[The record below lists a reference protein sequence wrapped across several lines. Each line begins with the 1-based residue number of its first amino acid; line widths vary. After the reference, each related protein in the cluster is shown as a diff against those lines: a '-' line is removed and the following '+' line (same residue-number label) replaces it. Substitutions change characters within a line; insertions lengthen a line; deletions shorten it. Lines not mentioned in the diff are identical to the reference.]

1 MSFTVEGDNGTPFT
15 IVSGDT
21 LEFVGQTGIDIGV
34 ADPEVRIA
42 MDYNG
47 ADSFIMAATNGTS
60 ITVDGANDKL
70 VIYDNDASLVKY
82 INANQLPGGG
92 GTTDVYWSGNSDGSI
107 SPSGLTTNVGIG
119 TDTPSALFEVKDLIK
134 FPGSNGDL
142 FIGESAGANWE
153 SGSQSNTALGK
164 LAMGI
169 GTMNSAVQNT
179 AIGFATLS
187 YITTGDLN
195 TAVGLQASQ
204 ALDTGTYNTSLG
216 ATALF
221 GGTYHSYNTAI
232 GAQAMYFTTNGALGK
247 SVVNDTHNTAVGY
260 HSQYYNLDGAY
271 NTSVGSQSIGS
282 NTIAMAGTG
291 STAMGYKS
299 LFNNTTGNYNTALGY
314 QAGDNITTGD
324 YNISIGP
331 DADLPSAT
339 ADYQLN
345 IGNIIYGQDA
355 NSDGA
360 ISQIGIGTHVPSEIL
375 SVSGNTNISDSLLV
389 SGDTYFGSTV
399 DVGVDDT
406 GYDVTFYGDTSGKHF
421 KWDASRDSITLPDDV
436 KIEMGTSSQFIFEH
450 NSTTNLIK
458 LATNPLI
465 ISTGSTNPNGNSV
478 LVINTEEQVGIGT
491 QTGNTTNRLHVSGT
505 SGENPVR
512 IQALQTNE
520 GSLVVMDDSGVLYR
534 SERQSNTMSYWSA
547 NTDSKSISNSGLTD
561 TKVGVG
567 THVPDAELT
576 VSAVTGFTT
585 YSYGGEATVSNGQT
599 RLLFAEADQNAGLS
613 VGDTVIFDDSSAD
626 SYTMTIATVAEDG
639 VNVTFTASF
648 GGQSGVISNLQVN
661 SQTVGSQFKV
671 YNDNL
676 ISTAPSFEV
685 TGGNT
690 FYGGAFSGTGN
701 ITTTQNLHIS
711 GNTFY
716 EGALSGT
723 GNIITTSD
731 VYSDQIRRATD
742 NSTTTK
748 INLSSSNVIKLF
760 AGNSSNE
767 VMKLESSDVSLPNST
782 NLIGSANLYIS
793 GNTFYEGSISG
804 TSDIQISDAGKLKL
818 GDAGDLEIYHNGTN
832 SFIDDAGTGTI
843 FYRSG
848 TQTFQNAAAS
858 KTMAVFNA
866 ANSVDLYY
874 NNVQKFETTNTGILV
889 TGDGKGTTLTSTS
902 NLYVTGNTFY
912 EGALSGTGN
921 ITTVGGLTVGSD
933 IAMGTNK
940 VTGLGDPTADQD
952 AVTRSYLSST
962 TAETYSYQYISY
974 FSAVQGANL
983 DGGNWVLPSAGG
995 GISNH
1000 TWNNDS
1006 GYAGTNDTINSSS
1019 FDFPTS
1025 DTHIAI
1031 PIPVDGF
1038 LVGFTCN
1045 CRNNG
1050 AASEARNAGLFVSN
1064 SIPPYG
1070 TTSDTPMTLRAFG
1083 AGDDLGGSSNSKLY
1097 KIDGMLGSGSTV
1109 PFAVSKDQ
1117 VILPA
1122 MCAYDTDNIQAQCT
1136 WTVVLKTSL
1145 SGTT

>member
-1 MSFTVEGDNGTPFT
+1 MPTCNVLDFSLIQEYYLENISDSESPRNDATNLCCYESLPMTYDEFVQGVTDLYNSSCVRDREFSDYVTQLFTDCLSGSSGSGAMSFTVEGDNGTPFT

-119 TDTPSALFEVKDLIK
+119 T
-134 FPGSNGDL
+134 
-142 FIGESAGANWE
+142 
-153 SGSQSNTALGK
+153 
-164 LAMGI
+164 
-169 GTMNSAVQNT
+169 
-179 AIGFATLS
+179 
-187 YITTGDLN
+187 
-195 TAVGLQASQ
+195 
-204 ALDTGTYNTSLG
+204 
-216 ATALF
+216 
-221 GGTYHSYNTAI
+221 
-232 GAQAMYFTTNGALGK
+232 
-247 SVVNDTHNTAVGY
+247 
-260 HSQYYNLDGAY
+260 
-271 NTSVGSQSIGS
+271 
-282 NTIAMAGTG
+282 
-291 STAMGYKS
+291 
-299 LFNNTTGNYNTALGY
+299 
-314 QAGDNITTGD
+314 
-324 YNISIGP
+324 
-331 DADLPSAT
+331 
-339 ADYQLN
+339 
-345 IGNIIYGQDA
+345 
-355 NSDGA
+355 
-360 ISQIGIGTHVPSEIL
+360 HVPSEIL

-406 GYDVTFYGDTSGKHF
+406 GYDVTFYGDTSGSF
-421 KWDASRDSITLPDDV
+421 FRWDASRDSITLPDDV
-436 KIEMGTSSQFIFEH
+436 KIEMGTSSQFVFEH
-450 NSTTNLIK
+450 DSTTNLIK
-458 LATNPLI
+458 LVTNPLI

-520 GSLVVMDDSGVLYR
+520 GSLVVLDDSGVLYR
-534 SERQSNTMSYWSA
+534 SERQSDTISYWSA

-567 THVPDAELT
+567 THVPDADLT
-576 VSAVTGFTT
+576 VSATTGFTT
-585 YSYGGEATVSNGQT
+585 YSYAGSAVVSNGSN
-599 RLLFAEADQNAGLS
+599 RLVFSDDDSNAGLS
-613 VGDTVIFDDSSAD
+613 VGDTVIFTTDAGTF
-626 SYTMTIATVAEDG
+626 TMTLDTVSEDG
-639 VNVTFTASF
+639 VNVTFTESF
-648 GGQSGVISNLQVN
+648 GGESGTLTSLQVN
-661 SQTVGSQFKV
+661 SQSVGSQFKV
-671 YNDNL
+671 YNDDL

-685 TGGNT
+685 ADGNT

-701 ITTTQNLHIS
+701 ITTTQNLNIS
-711 GNTFY
+711 GDTTVSGDLLVSEYIKHDGDSDTFIQFADDSIGIKVGNEQLITISESPTFVKIGDGGDVDFQVRTNSDDNTLY
-716 EGALSGT
+716 VEGSTDRVGIGT
-723 GNIITTSD
+723 NIPTVKLDVTGDIKGTTL
-731 VYSDQIRRATD
+731 T
-742 NSTTTK
+742 ST
-748 INLSSSNVIKLF
+748 S
-760 AGNSSNE
+760 
-767 VMKLESSDVSLPNST
+767 
-782 NLIGSANLYIS
+782 NLYIS

-818 GDAGDLEIYHNGTN
+818 GDAGDLEIYHNGSN
-832 SFIDDAGTGTI
+832 SYIDDAGTGTI

-848 TQTFQNAAAS
+848 TQTFQNAAGS
-858 KTMAVFNA
+858 KTSAVLNSGSDQQLYFN
-866 ANSVDLYY
+866 
-874 NNVQKFETTNTGILV
+874 NNLRFATTNAGILV
-889 TGDGKGTTLTSTS
+889 TGDGKADTLTSTS

-983 DGGNWVLPSAGG
+983 DDGNWVLPSAGG

-1031 PIPVDGF
+1031 PVPVDGF

-1064 SIPPYG
+1064 STPPYG

-1109 PFAVSKDQ
+1109 PFAVSKGQ

>member
-1 MSFTVEGDNGTPFT
+1 MPTCNVLDFSLIQEYYLENISDSESPRNDATNLCCYESLPMTYDEFVQGVTDLYNSSCVRDREFSDYVTQLFTDCLSGSSGSGAMSFTVEGDNGTPFT

-21 LEFVGQTGIDIGV
+21 LDFEGSTGIDIGV
-34 ADPEVRIA
+34 SDPKVLVAI
-42 MDYNG
+42 DYSG
-47 ADSFIMAATNGTS
+47 IDSFIMAAGNGTS

-70 VIYDNDASLVKY
+70 VIYDNDAAEVKY
-82 INANQLPGGG
+82 INANQLPGG

-107 SPSGLTTNVGIG
+107 SPSGLTTNV
-119 TDTPSALFEVKDLIK
+119 
-134 FPGSNGDL
+134 
-142 FIGESAGANWE
+142 
-153 SGSQSNTALGK
+153 
-164 LAMGI
+164 
-169 GTMNSAVQNT
+169 
-179 AIGFATLS
+179 
-187 YITTGDLN
+187 
-195 TAVGLQASQ
+195 
-204 ALDTGTYNTSLG
+204 
-216 ATALF
+216 
-221 GGTYHSYNTAI
+221 
-232 GAQAMYFTTNGALGK
+232 
-247 SVVNDTHNTAVGY
+247 
-260 HSQYYNLDGAY
+260 
-271 NTSVGSQSIGS
+271 
-282 NTIAMAGTG
+282 
-291 STAMGYKS
+291 
-299 LFNNTTGNYNTALGY
+299 
-314 QAGDNITTGD
+314 
-324 YNISIGP
+324 
-331 DADLPSAT
+331 
-339 ADYQLN
+339 
-345 IGNIIYGQDA
+345 
-355 NSDGA
+355 
-360 ISQIGIGTHVPSEIL
+360 GIGTHVPSEIL

-399 DVGVDDT
+399 DVGVDAA

-421 KWDASRDSITLPDDV
+421 RWDTSRGSITLPDDV
-436 KIEMGTSSQFIFEH
+436 KIEMGTSTQFVFEH
-450 NSTTNLIK
+450 DSTTNLIN

-465 ISTGSTNPNGNSV
+465 ISTGTTNPNGNSV

-520 GSLVVMDDSGVLYR
+520 GSLVVLDDSGVLYR
-534 SERQSNTMSYWSA
+534 SERQSDTISYWSA

-567 THVPDAELT
+567 THVPDADLT
-576 VSAVTGFTT
+576 VSATTGFTT
-585 YSYGGEATVSNGQT
+585 YSYAGSAVVSNGSN
-599 RLLFAEADQNAGLS
+599 RLVFSEDDQNAGLS
-613 VGDTVIFDDSSAD
+613 VGDTVIFTTLAGTF
-626 SYTMTIATVAEDG
+626 TMTINTVSEDG
-639 VNVTFTASF
+639 VNVTFTATF
-648 GGQSGVISNLQVN
+648 GGESGTLTSLQVN
-661 SQTVGSQFKV
+661 SQSVGSQFKV
-671 YNDNL
+671 YNDDL
-676 ISTAPSFEV
+676 ISTVPSFEV
-685 TGGNT
+685 ADGNT
-690 FYGGAFSGTGN
+690 FYGGALSGTGN
-701 ITTTQNLHIS
+701 ITTTQNLNIS
-711 GNTFY
+711 GNTTISGDLLVSEYIKHDGDSDTFIQFADDAIGIKVGNEQLITISESPTFVKIGDGGDVDFQVRTNSDDNTLY
-716 EGALSGT
+716 VEGSTDRVGIGTNAPTVKLDVNGQIKGTTLTSTSNVYVSGNTYFADSTSANDGRLNFGASDDLTIYHDGSNSYIHDSGT
-723 GNIITTSD
+723 GRLNIKGGAGVNIISPADENMATFEGNGAVNLYYNNNLKFETTNTGVLVTGD
-731 VYSDQIRRATD
+731 IKGTTLT
-742 NSTTTK
+742 ST
-748 INLSSSNVIKLF
+748 S
-760 AGNSSNE
+760 
-767 VMKLESSDVSLPNST
+767 
-782 NLIGSANLYIS
+782 NLYIT

-804 TSDIQISDAGKLKL
+804 RSDIQISDAGKLKL
-818 GDAGDLEIYHNGTN
+818 GDAGDLEIYHDGSN
-832 SFIDDAGTGTI
+832 SYIDDAGTGTI

-848 TQTFQNAAAS
+848 TQTFQNAAGS
-858 KTMAVFNA
+858 KTMAIFNA
-866 ANSVDLYY
+866 ANSVDLRYD
-874 NNVQKFETTNTGILV
+874 NSLKFETTDTGILV
-889 TGDGKGTTLTSTS
+889 TGDGKADTLTSTS

-962 TAETYSYQYISY
+962 TAETYAYQYISY

-1019 FDFPTS
+1019 FDFPTA

-1136 WTVVLKTSL
+1136 WTVVLKTSV

>member
-1 MSFTVEGDNGTPFT
+1 MPTCNVLDFSLIQEYYLENISDSESPRNDATNLCCYESLPMTYDEFVQGVTDLYNSSCVRDREFSDYVTQLFTDCLSGSSGSGAMSFTVEGDNGTPFT

-21 LEFVGQTGIDIGV
+21 LDFEGSTGIDIGV
-34 ADPEVRIA
+34 SDPKVLVAI
-42 MDYNG
+42 DYSG
-47 ADSFIMAATNGTS
+47 IDSFIMAAGNGTS

-70 VIYDNDASLVKY
+70 VIYDNDAAEVKY

-107 SPSGLTTNVGIG
+107 SPSGLTTNV
-119 TDTPSALFEVKDLIK
+119 
-134 FPGSNGDL
+134 
-142 FIGESAGANWE
+142 
-153 SGSQSNTALGK
+153 
-164 LAMGI
+164 
-169 GTMNSAVQNT
+169 
-179 AIGFATLS
+179 
-187 YITTGDLN
+187 
-195 TAVGLQASQ
+195 
-204 ALDTGTYNTSLG
+204 
-216 ATALF
+216 
-221 GGTYHSYNTAI
+221 
-232 GAQAMYFTTNGALGK
+232 
-247 SVVNDTHNTAVGY
+247 
-260 HSQYYNLDGAY
+260 
-271 NTSVGSQSIGS
+271 
-282 NTIAMAGTG
+282 
-291 STAMGYKS
+291 
-299 LFNNTTGNYNTALGY
+299 
-314 QAGDNITTGD
+314 
-324 YNISIGP
+324 
-331 DADLPSAT
+331 
-339 ADYQLN
+339 
-345 IGNIIYGQDA
+345 
-355 NSDGA
+355 
-360 ISQIGIGTHVPSEIL
+360 GIGTHVPSEIL

-406 GYDVTFYGDTSGKHF
+406 GYDVTFYGDTAGKHF

-436 KIEMGTSSQFIFEH
+436 KIEMGTSSQFVFEH
-450 NSTTNLIK
+450 DSTTNLIN

-465 ISTGSTNPNGNSV
+465 ISTGTTNPNGNSV

-520 GSLVVMDDSGVLYR
+520 GSLVVLDDSGVLYR
-534 SERQSNTMSYWSA
+534 SERQSDAISYWSA

-567 THVPDAELT
+567 THVPDADLT
-576 VSAVTGFTT
+576 VSATTGFTT
-585 YSYGGEATVSNGQT
+585 YSYDGSAVVSNGSN
-599 RLLFAEADQNAGLS
+599 RLVFSDSDQNAGLS
-613 VGDTVIFDDSSAD
+613 VGDTVIFTTDAGTF
-626 SYTMTIATVAEDG
+626 TMTINTVAEDG
-639 VNVTFTASF
+639 VNVTFTATF
-648 GGQSGVISNLQVN
+648 GGESGTLTSLQVN
-661 SQTVGSQFKV
+661 SQSVGSQFKV
-671 YNDNL
+671 YNDDL
-676 ISTAPSFEV
+676 ISTVPSFEV
-685 TGGNT
+685 ADGNT
-690 FYGGAFSGTGN
+690 FYGGALSGTGN
-701 ITTTQNLHIS
+701 ITTTQNLNIS
-711 GNTFY
+711 GNTTISGDLLVSEYIKHDGDSDTFIQFADDAIGIKVGNEQLITISESPTFVKIGDGGDVDFQVRTNSDDNTLYVEGSTDRVGIGTNAPTVKLDVTGDIKGTTLTSTSNLYITGNTFY

-723 GNIITTSD
+723 G
-731 VYSDQIRRATD
+731 
-742 NSTTTK
+742 
-748 INLSSSNVIKLF
+748 
-760 AGNSSNE
+760 
-767 VMKLESSDVSLPNST
+767 
-782 NLIGSANLYIS
+782 
-793 GNTFYEGSISG
+793 
-804 TSDIQISDAGKLKL
+804 DIQISDAGKLKL
-818 GDAGDLEIYHNGTN
+818 GDAGDLEIYHDGSN
-832 SFIDDAGTGTI
+832 SYIDDTGTGTI

-848 TQTFQNAAAS
+848 TQTFQNAAGS
-858 KTMAVFNA
+858 KTMATFNA
-866 ANSVDLYY
+866 ANSVDLRYD
-874 NNVQKFETTNTGILV
+874 NSLKFETTDTGILV
-889 TGDGKGTTLTSTS
+889 TGDGKADTLTSTS

-933 IAMGTNK
+933 IAMSTNR
-940 VTGLGDPTADQD
+940 VTNLGDPVEPQD

-962 TAETYSYQYISY
+962 TAETYAYQYISY

-1006 GYAGTNDTINSSS
+1006 GYAGTNDTINSSGFNS
-1019 FDFPTS
+1019 PTS

-1031 PIPVDGF
+1031 PVPVDGF

-1050 AASEARNAGLFVSN
+1050 AASSPRNAGLFVSN

>member
-1 MSFTVEGDNGTPFT
+1 MH
-15 IVSGDT
+15 
-21 LEFVGQTGIDIGV
+21 
-34 ADPEVRIA
+34 
-42 MDYNG
+42 
-47 ADSFIMAATNGTS
+47 
-60 ITVDGANDKL
+60 
-70 VIYDNDASLVKY
+70 
-82 INANQLPGGG
+82 
-92 GTTDVYWSGNSDGSI
+92 
-107 SPSGLTTNVGIG
+107 
-119 TDTPSALFEVKDLIK
+119 LFEVKDLIK

-142 FIGESAGANWE
+142 FIGDSAGANWE

-169 GTMNSAVQNT
+169 GTMNGALQNT
-179 AIGFATLS
+179 AIGYASLS

-204 ALDTGTYNTSLG
+204 ALDTGSYNTSLG
-216 ATALF
+216 VTALF

-232 GAQAMYFTTNGALGK
+232 GALAMYFTTNGALGK

-324 YNISIGP
+324 YNISIGA

-355 NSDGA
+355 NTDGA

-406 GYDVTFYGDTSGKHF
+406 GYDVTFYGDTAGKYF

-436 KIEMGTSSQFIFEH
+436 KIEMGTSSQFVFEH
-450 NSTTNLIK
+450 DSTTNLIN

-465 ISTGSTNPNGNSV
+465 ISTGTTNPNGNSV

-520 GSLVVMDDSGVLYR
+520 GSLVVLDDSGVLYR
-534 SERQSNTMSYWSA
+534 SERQSDTISYWSA

-567 THVPDAELT
+567 THVPDADLT
-576 VSAVTGFTT
+576 VSATTGFTT
-585 YSYGGEATVSNGQT
+585 YNYTGSAVVSNGSN
-599 RLLFAEADQNAGLS
+599 RLVFEDSDQNAGLS
-613 VGDTVIFDDSSAD
+613 VGDTVIFTTDAGTF
-626 SYTMTIATVAEDG
+626 TMTINTVSEDG
-639 VNVTFTASF
+639 VNVTFTETF
-648 GGQSGVISNLQVN
+648 GGESGTLTSLQVN
-661 SQTVGSQFKV
+661 SQSVGSQFKV
-671 YNDNL
+671 YNDDL

-685 TGGNT
+685 ADGNT

-701 ITTTQNLHIS
+701 ITTTQNLNIS

-723 GNIITTSD
+723 G
-731 VYSDQIRRATD
+731 
-742 NSTTTK
+742 
-748 INLSSSNVIKLF
+748 
-760 AGNSSNE
+760 
-767 VMKLESSDVSLPNST
+767 
-782 NLIGSANLYIS
+782 
-793 GNTFYEGSISG
+793 
-804 TSDIQISDAGKLKL
+804 DIQISDAGKLKL
-818 GDAGDLEIYHNGTN
+818 GDAGDLEIYHNGSN
-832 SFIDDAGTGTI
+832 SYIDDAGTGTI

-848 TQTFQNAAAS
+848 TQTFQNAAGS
-858 KTMAVFNA
+858 KTSALFN
-866 ANSVDLYY
+866 SGSDQQLYF
-874 NNVQKFETTNTGILV
+874 NNTLRFATTNTGILV
-889 TGDGKGTTLTSTS
+889 TGDGKADTLTSTS

-933 IAMGTNK
+933 IAMSTNR
-940 VTGLGDPTADQD
+940 VTNLGDPVEPQD

-962 TAETYSYQYISY
+962 TAETYAYQYISY

-1031 PIPVDGF
+1031 PVPVDGF

-1070 TTSDTPMTLRAFG
+1070 TASDTPMTLRAFG

-1109 PFAVSKDQ
+1109 PFAVSKGQ

-1136 WTVVLKTSL
+1136 LDC
-1145 SGTT
+1145 GT

>member
-1 MSFTVEGDNGTPFT
+1 
-15 IVSGDT
+15 
-21 LEFVGQTGIDIGV
+21 
-34 ADPEVRIA
+34 
-42 MDYNG
+42 
-47 ADSFIMAATNGTS
+47 
-60 ITVDGANDKL
+60 
-70 VIYDNDASLVKY
+70 
-82 INANQLPGGG
+82 
-92 GTTDVYWSGNSDGSI
+92 
-107 SPSGLTTNVGIG
+107 
-119 TDTPSALFEVKDLIK
+119 
-134 FPGSNGDL
+134 
-142 FIGESAGANWE
+142 
-153 SGSQSNTALGK
+153 
-164 LAMGI
+164 MGI
-169 GTMNSAVQNT
+169 GTMNSALQNT
-179 AIGFATLS
+179 AIGFASLS

-195 TAVGLQASQ
+195 TAVGIQASQ
-204 ALDTGTYNTSLG
+204 ALDTGSYNTSLG

-355 NSDGA
+355 NTDGA

-406 GYDVTFYGDTSGKHF
+406 GYDVTFYGDTAGKHF

-436 KIEMGTSSQFIFEH
+436 KIEMGTSSQFVFEH
-450 NSTTNLIK
+450 DSTTNLIK
-458 LATNPLI
+458 LVTNPLI
-465 ISTGSTNPNGNSV
+465 ISTGTTNPNGNSV

-567 THVPDAELT
+567 THVPDADLT
-576 VSAVTGFTT
+576 VSATTGFTT
-585 YSYGGEATVSNGQT
+585 YNYTGSAVVSNGSN
-599 RLLFAEADQNAGLS
+599 RLVFSDSDQNAGLS
-613 VGDTVIFDDSSAD
+613 VGDTVIFTTDAGTF
-626 SYTMTIATVAEDG
+626 TMTLDTVSEDG
-639 VNVTFTASF
+639 VNVTFTATF
-648 GGQSGVISNLQVN
+648 GGESGTLTSLQVN
-661 SQTVGSQFKV
+661 SQSVGSQFKV
-671 YNDNL
+671 YNDDL

-685 TGGNT
+685 ADGNT

-701 ITTTQNLHIS
+701 ITTTQNLNISGNTTISGDLLVSEYIKHDGDSDTFIQFADDAIGIKVGNEQLITISESPTFVKIGDGGDVDFQVRTNSDDNTLYVEGSTDRVGIGTNAPTVKLDVNGQIKGTTLTSTSNVYVS

-723 GNIITTSD
+723 G
-731 VYSDQIRRATD
+731 
-742 NSTTTK
+742 
-748 INLSSSNVIKLF
+748 
-760 AGNSSNE
+760 
-767 VMKLESSDVSLPNST
+767 
-782 NLIGSANLYIS
+782 
-793 GNTFYEGSISG
+793 
-804 TSDIQISDAGKLKL
+804 DIQISDAGKLKL
-818 GDAGDLEIYHNGTN
+818 GDAGDLEIYHDGSN
-832 SFIDDAGTGTI
+832 SYIDDAGTGTI

-848 TQTFQNAAAS
+848 TQTFQNAAGS
-858 KTMAVFNA
+858 KTSALFN
-866 ANSVDLYY
+866 SGSDQQLYF
-874 NNVQKFETTNTGILV
+874 NNTLRFATTNTGILV
-889 TGDGKGTTLTSTS
+889 TGDGKADTLTSTS

-933 IAMGTNK
+933 IAMSTNR
-940 VTGLGDPTADQD
+940 VTNLGDPVEPQD

-962 TAETYSYQYISY
+962 TAETYAYQYISY

-1031 PIPVDGF
+1031 PVPVDGF

-1070 TTSDTPMTLRAFG
+1070 TASDTPMTLRAFG

-1109 PFAVSKDQ
+1109 PFAVSKGQ